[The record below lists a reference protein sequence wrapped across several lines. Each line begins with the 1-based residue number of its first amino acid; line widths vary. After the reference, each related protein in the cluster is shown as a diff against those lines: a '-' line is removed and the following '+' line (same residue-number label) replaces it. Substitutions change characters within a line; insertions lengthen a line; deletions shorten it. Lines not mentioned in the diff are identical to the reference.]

1 MNDTNPPENISDDEK
16 GAGAFRLSIS
26 DENFQFHTVE
36 IADRKVTGAQITQAA
51 GQHPVEDYIVLQHLK
66 NRELESLRPSELID
80 LAAKGA
86 ERFFVIKGAD
96 LHRFFVDGLSME
108 WPLATISGAHI
119 LELAGAGEDMDLIF
133 EREDTAD
140 EVIDDDRMVAL
151 DEPGA
156 EHFKTRKAVKQITI
170 WVDGEPYVPPTRKM
184 TPNEIISQAAGK
196 NPAENYLVRITG
208 HENVSYKDKGDL
220 PIRLRD
226 GMKFQV
232 IFTGATPVSEP
243 AVKTGVD
250 HFRAGLRVLGF
261 APTPMAGHP
270 NHLVFGYKVESGK
283 FAGKEVKLG
292 LVIPSDF
299 PMTPPSGPYVSPE
312 IHPLSPDSSPHP
324 KGAVHKE
331 QAKVF
336 DTNAGGA
343 WQYWSRPFPGW
354 GQNGKQTVAAYMAHI
369 WTLWETQ

>member
-1 MNDTNPPENISDDEK
+1 MNDSNPPENISDDEK
-16 GAGAFRLSIS
+16 GAGAFRVSIG
-26 DENFQFHTVE
+26 DESFEFRTIE

-51 GQHPVEDYIVLQHLK
+51 GHHPVEDYIVLQQLK
-66 NRELESLRPSELID
+66 NRELESLRSSELVD
-80 LAAKGA
+80 LAGKGA

-108 WPLATISGAHI
+108 WPLDTISGAHL
-119 LELAGAGEDMDLIF
+119 LELAGADEDMDLVL

-140 EVIDDDRMVAL
+140 EVIDDDQMVAL
-151 DEPGA
+151 TEPGA
-156 EHFKTRKAVKQITI
+156 EHFKTRKATKQITI
-170 WVDGEPYVPPTRKM
+170 WVDGEPYEPPTRKM
-184 TPNEIISQAAGK
+184 TPNDIITQAAGK

-208 HENVSYKDKGDL
+208 RENISYKDKGDV
-220 PIRLRD
+220 PIRLRE

-232 IFTGATPVSEP
+232 IFTGATPVSDP
-243 AVKTGVD
+243 AAKTGVD
-250 HFRAGLRVLGF
+250 HFMAGLRELGF
-261 APTPMAGHP
+261 KPSAMAGHP
-270 NHLVFGYKVESGK
+270 GHLIFDYTVQNGK
-283 FAGKEVKLG
+283 MTGKEVKLG

-312 IHPLSPDSSPHP
+312 IHPISPDSNPHP

-336 DTNAGGA
+336 DANAGGA

-354 GQNGKQTVAAYMAHI
+354 GQNGKRTVAAYMAHI
-369 WTLWETQ
+369 WNLWETQ